1 MVTQRITTRQ
11 IDQILE
17 RLLQGKRIRRTLLE
31 SGRLNIDRKL
41 PFLIIYRPPKGISD
55 PGTSRLVKGES
66 AYLIAPS
73 HDFKKSGVQELVKQL
88 ASLLSEEYGAYLII
102 EVWASSREIREQE
115 SDELP
120 PRPSF
125 KLYIPQK
132 RPPTKTVEA
141 LERSLSQIRILKRK
155 ATVEIN
161 DWSNSGRKPAAFSE
175 SVSRKIN
182 CFVLGLEIDAVYRNQ
197 ETNEVFPLVLRRLHR
212 SMATALKRAAF
223 EFIRNHTTRK
233 PANYQVLGKRAFVK
247 AMWDIDKQL
256 ADISL
261 SFDFL
266 LQVSPINTEQAWRR
280 FRHCRFEK
288 APTLYYR
295 PTPVDP
301 GKLKRKLYQ
310 IPIERVEDPTLALL
324 FREKQME
331 IDKQLTMLLDRGKR
345 AFFLG
350 SLQLYGE
357 VSHDLL
363 HTAETILQRFSSR
376 ADSKGRRTTL
386 NAQEFA
392 EQARQEIQYYQTI
405 CPEMSS
411 KVQIRD
417 DIMGILVSS
426 GNFLIPSETQIT
438 VSRVEATLHHE
449 IGTHVLTYFNGKQ
462 QPFHQLQCGFA
473 GYDELQEGLAVL
485 AEFFSGGLTRNRL
498 RLLAGR
504 VVAAY
509 SMQRGSSFIEVY
521 HELNSKYG
529 FDQRLAF
536 NVTVRIFRGG
546 GLVKDAIYLRGLIKL
561 LDYLK
566 NNNTIDTLL
575 CGKISLDHIRLIQ
588 ELREREIISEPKLI
602 PRYEQLPDFPE
613 KLAALKDGLDIFD
626 LVNWS
631 SQ

>member
-1 MVTQRITTRQ
+1 MGTQRITNRQ

-17 RLLQGKRIRRTLLE
+17 RLTQGKRIRRTLLE

-41 PFLIIYRPPKGISD
+41 PFLIIYRPPEGISD

-66 AYLIAPS
+66 SYLIAPS
-73 HDFKKSGVQELVKQL
+73 HDFKKSGLQELIKRLV
-88 ASLLSEEYGAYLII
+88 SLLSIEYGAFLII
-102 EVWASSREIREQE
+102 EIWASSGVIAGQE
-115 SDELP
+115 PDILP

-132 RPPTKTVEA
+132 RPPTKTIEA
-141 LERSLSQIRILKRK
+141 LERSLRQIRILKRK

-161 DWSNSGRKPAAFSE
+161 GWNNSSQEPATFSE
-175 SVSRKIN
+175 SASRKTN
-182 CFVLGLEIDAVYRNQ
+182 CFVVGLEIDTVYRNK
-197 ETNEVFPLVLRRLHR
+197 ETDEVFPLVLRRLHR
-212 SMATALKRAAF
+212 SMSTAFKRAAF
-223 EFIRNHTTRK
+223 EFIRNHTARK
-233 PANYQVLGKRAFVK
+233 PANYRVLGKRAFVK
-247 AMWDIDKQL
+247 AVWNIDKQL
-256 ADISL
+256 ADISQ

-266 LQVSPINTEQAWRR
+266 LQASPINTEQAWRR
-280 FRHCRFEK
+280 FRHCRFEQ

-331 IDKQLTMLLDRGKR
+331 VDKQLTMLLDRGKR
-345 AFFLG
+345 TFFLG

-357 VSHDLL
+357 VSHELL
-363 HTAETILQRFSSR
+363 DTSETILKRFSSH
-376 ADSKGRRTTL
+376 ADSKEPHNSL

-392 EQARQEIQYYQTI
+392 ERARQEIQYYQTI
-405 CPEMSS
+405 YPEMSS

-417 DIMGILVSS
+417 DIIGILVSR
-426 GNFLIPSETQIT
+426 GNFLIPSETK
-438 VSRVEATLHHE
+438 VSASRVEATLHHE
-449 IGTHVLTYFNGKQ
+449 IGTHVLTYFNGKL

-509 SMQRGSSFIEVY
+509 RMQNGSSFIEVY
-521 HELNSKYG
+521 HELNSRYG

-536 NVTVRIFRGG
+536 NMTVRIFRGG
-546 GLVKDAIYLRGLIKL
+546 GLIKDAIYLRGLIKL
-561 LDYLK
+561 LAYLK

-575 CGKISLDHIRLIQ
+575 CGKISLDHIGLIQ

-631 SQ
+631 